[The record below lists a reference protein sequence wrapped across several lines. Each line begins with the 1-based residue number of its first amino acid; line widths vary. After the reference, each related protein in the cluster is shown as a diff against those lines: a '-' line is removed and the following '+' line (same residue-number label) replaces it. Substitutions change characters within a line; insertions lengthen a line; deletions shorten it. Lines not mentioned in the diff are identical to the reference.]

1 MPPFKGFPEGKVS
14 FTPVPAPF
22 FTELLPKI
30 DHLGE
35 LKLTTYVFWRL
46 DRMEG
51 VFRCLRRADIIE
63 DSRFMQGLGET
74 PAQAETALDEALDF
88 AVKRGTLLK
97 ATLEL
102 ENGQESFYF
111 LNSPK
116 GRAALKAIQQGEW
129 RPSAN
134 PQMPIQVNETPNIF
148 RLYEEHI
155 GPLTPLIAEALGEAE
170 DTYPAQ
176 WIEDAFRIAVENNK
190 RSWSYISAI
199 LRRWQEGG
207 RDEKKDRRDTE
218 EARSRYA
225 EWGSIKS
232 DE

>member
-1 MPPFKGFPEGKVS
+1 MPLFKGFPEGKVS
-14 FTPVPAPF
+14 QTPVPGQF
-22 FTELLPKI
+22 FTELLPAI

-35 LKLTTYVFWRL
+35 LKLTTYIFWRME
-46 DRMEG
+46 RMEG
-51 VFRCLRRADIIE
+51 VFRCLRRADIVE

-74 PAQAETALDEALDF
+74 SPLAETALDEALDL
-88 AVKRGTLLK
+88 AVKRGTLLV

-102 ENGQESFYF
+102 EEGTESFYF

-116 GRAALKAIQQGEW
+116 GRAALKAIQRGEW
-129 RPSAN
+129 RPSGS
-134 PQMPIQVNETPNIF
+134 PETPIEVSESPNIF

-170 DTYPAQ
+170 DDYPAR

-207 RDEKKDRRDTE
+207 RDEQNRQDTE
-218 EARSRYA
+218 KARRKYV
-225 EWGSIKS
+225 EGKFS
-232 DE
+232 DFIEH